1 MPLTVKVYNDF
12 YMKEAIGLG
21 LNVEYWDIT
30 DVFFKNKYNMEDSS
44 HLCPTKKISSYKEIG
59 NEVKKI
65 ENLTSTLFI
74 SIMTFEPRISKL
86 YRILTKHN
94 CTLSVFGKNI
104 FPVPE
109 NIFQTNKLTTTINFR
124 NVISS
129 IKSKWFE
136 RKINKGK
143 IKKYDIIFQ
152 GGTLGWKG
160 IGRVSEK
167 DFEAT
172 EIVKVNSDDYDSY
185 LKIRKDPPFI
195 KEDYI
200 MFLDEYLPLHPD
212 TKLFNIKNIKPEDY
226 YPELCSFFD
235 RVEQQFNMPIVIAAH
250 PKALRYKTEDFF
262 GDRKVVFDKTANL
275 AGKAHFVIA
284 HDSTSINYP
293 VAFGKKIHFIS
304 SKNIRDGINIV
315 HKRVICFSNYLGC
328 NWQWFDND
336 DDGVDLIR
344 KINALKY
351 ENYKY
356 NYQTWEATENTSSRE
371 LFINFLNN
379 TT

>member
-1 MPLTVKVYNDF
+1 
-12 YMKEAIGLG
+12 
-21 LNVEYWDIT
+21 
-30 DVFFKNKYNMEDSS
+30 
-44 HLCPTKKISSYKEIG
+44 
-59 NEVKKI
+59 
-65 ENLTSTLFI
+65 
-74 SIMTFEPRISKL
+74 
-86 YRILTKHN
+86 
-94 CTLSVFGKNI
+94 
-104 FPVPE
+104 
-109 NIFQTNKLTTTINFR
+109 
-124 NVISS
+124 
-129 IKSKWFE
+129 
-136 RKINKGK
+136 
-143 IKKYDIIFQ
+143 
-152 GGTLGWKG
+152 
-160 IGRVSEK
+160 
-167 DFEAT
+167 
-172 EIVKVNSDDYDSY
+172 
-185 LKIRKDPPFI
+185 
-195 KEDYI
+195 
-200 MFLDEYLPLHPD
+200 
-212 TKLFNIKNIKPEDY
+212 
-226 YPELCSFFD
+226 
-235 RVEQQFNMPIVIAAH
+235 MPIVIAAH

-275 AGKAHFVIA
+275 AGNAHFVIA